1 MVVTGRPLQNSW
13 IPAIGSAPEALE
25 VESTTLGRTDHDQ
38 AVVITFA
45 HRGARAERP
54 ENTLSAFERAL
65 ELGASGLESD
75 AWLSSDGEVVLVHD
89 AAFRRGLRKVR
100 VASTTAA
107 ELSEFDVPRL
117 ADLYATCGTAYELSI
132 DAKEP
137 AVMRAMADVARA
149 AGAPERLWICSP
161 DLDEL
166 RALRDPLVDV
176 RLVHSPGYGRLP
188 PANFERHCADL
199 AAAGIDALNLHHADW
214 TLGTVTLAHRFDLR
228 AFAWDTQETRH
239 ILAMLR
245 HGIDGVYCDRVDR
258 MVAAVGEWR

>member
-1 MVVTGRPLQNSW
+1 MSNRQGWVERIT
-13 IPAIGSAPEALE
+13 IGS
-25 VESTTLGRTDHDQ
+25 
-38 AVVITFA
+38 VVITFA

-75 AWLSSDGEVVLVHD
+75 AWLSSDGEVVLVPD
-89 AAFRRGLRKVR
+89 ATFRRGLRRIR

-107 ELSEFDVPRL
+107 DLSELAVPRL
-117 ADLYATCGTAYELSI
+117 ADLYATCGTDYELSI

-137 AVMRAMADVARA
+137 AVWRALAEVARD

-161 DLDEL
+161 DLAEL
-166 RALRDPLVDV
+166 RALRGPLADV
-176 RLVHSPGYGRLP
+176 RLVHSPGHGGLV

-199 AAAGIDALNLHHADW
+199 AAAGIDALNLHHSDW
-214 TLGTVTLAHRFDLR
+214 TLGTVTLAHRFELR

-258 MVAAVGEWR
+258 MVAAVGEWG

>member
-1 MVVTGRPLQNSW
+1 MRSNRHGWAERIT
-13 IPAIGSAPEALE
+13 IGP
-25 VESTTLGRTDHDQ
+25 
-38 AVVITFA
+38 VVITFA

-54 ENTLSAFERAL
+54 ENTIAAFTRAL

-75 AWLSSDGEVVLVHD
+75 AWLSADGEVVLVHD
-89 AAFRRGLRKVR
+89 ASFRRGMRKVR
-100 VASTTAA
+100 VAATTAD
-107 ELSEFDVPRL
+107 ELAAYDVPCL
-117 ADLYATCGTAYELSI
+117 AELYATCGTDYDLSI

-149 AGAPERLWICSP
+149 AGVPGRLWICSP
-161 DLDEL
+161 EFDEL
-166 RALRDPLVDV
+166 RALREPLADV
-176 RLVHSPGYGRLP
+176 RLVHSPGYGGLP

-258 MVAAVGEWR
+258 MVAAVGEWA